1 VTLSFDIHGRVGMSV
16 AEDVPGAPQLGDMF
30 APFRTDREPPRP
42 TIAVGSDLV
51 GLDGAVDGDDEF
63 AYNETGIVLREL
75 AIQILR
81 DGDGFAL
88 NGRRELLTSVL
99 PLLDVAAVRGGA
111 AMIHAATIAVDGCGI
126 CIPAWGGAGK
136 TSTVA
141 KLVRTRRAAF
151 LGDDWAFL
159 SPDGELLGYEK
170 PMLIKPHHRALYPHL
185 FSERRRKPL
194 APSSLTRPLG
204 RLATAVHPT
213 ISRYPRIAR
222 FARQLSPEHLMVPPR
237 AAFPDGDFATSAPLA
252 LAVFVER
259 WDGSRIERREV
270 DPTRMA
276 SRLLGNF
283 FAELPATSHV
293 VLRALT
299 ATGIVRLE
307 AHLAAKS
314 TVLTQGLGSVP
325 CYLVRVP
332 RDLNADDASDAIV
345 AALLELLDVTLQR
358 AA

>member
-1 VTLSFDIHGRVGMSV
+1 MTLAFDLHGRVGMSV
-16 AEDVPGAPQLGDMF
+16 ADDVPGAPQLRDMF
-30 APFRTDREPPRP
+30 APFRTEGEAPRP
-42 TIAVGSDLV
+42 AITIASDLV
-51 GLDGAVDGDDEF
+51 PLDGAVDGDDELT
-63 AYNETGIVLREL
+63 YNETGLLLREL
-75 AIQILR
+75 GIQILQN
-81 DGDGFAL
+81 GDDFAL

-126 CIPAWGGAGK
+126 CMPAWGGAGK

-141 KLVRTRRAAF
+141 KLVRTGRAAF
-151 LGDDWAFL
+151 LGDDWAFV
-159 SPDGELLGYEK
+159 SPDGELLAYEK
-170 PMLIKPHHRALYPHL
+170 PMLVKPHHRALYPSL
-185 FSERRRKPL
+185 FSARRRKPL

-204 RLATAVHPT
+204 RIATAVHPT
-213 ISRYPRIAR
+213 ISRYPRVAR
-222 FARQLSPEHLMVPPR
+222 LARRLSPEHLIVPPR
-237 AAFPDGDFATSAPLA
+237 AAFPDGRFATSAPLA

-270 DPTRMA
+270 GATWMA

-299 ATGIVRLE
+299 ATGIVPLE
-307 AHLAAKS
+307 DHLTAKS
-314 TVLTQGLGSVP
+314 TMLTQGLCGVP
-325 CYLVRVP
+325 CHLLRMP